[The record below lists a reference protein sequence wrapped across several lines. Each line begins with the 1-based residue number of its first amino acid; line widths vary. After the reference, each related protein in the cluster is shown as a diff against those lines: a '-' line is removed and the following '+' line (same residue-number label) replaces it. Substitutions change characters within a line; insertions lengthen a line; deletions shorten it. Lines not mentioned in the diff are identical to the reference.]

1 MGLVKDTGNTV
12 TSPSNTVSIKN
23 EPTHSNDSWANAQ
36 DVIEDQRDTK
46 TKQIQA
52 QGVIQAAVQAPVL
65 QMWCTDYEQWW
76 AKVEETAKR
85 ELEFIWKN
93 SK

>member
-1 MGLVKDTGNTV
+1 MGLVKDTQQT
-12 TSPSNTVSIKN
+12 
-23 EPTHSNDSWANAQ
+23 ANQQSHLPAQ
-36 DVIEDQRDTK
+36 LECNVQNVIEDQRDIK